1 MDVSQE
7 DEITL
12 QEALETQEMLESQSA
27 AVLGASDPQNCSY
40 SKVLINSF
48 KFVSKQVVILT

>member
-1 MDVSQE
+1 MSADEIAE

-12 QEALETQEMLESQSA
+12 QEALEAQELLENQTV

-40 SKVLINSF
+40 SKV
-48 KFVSKQVVILT
+48 SKWNL